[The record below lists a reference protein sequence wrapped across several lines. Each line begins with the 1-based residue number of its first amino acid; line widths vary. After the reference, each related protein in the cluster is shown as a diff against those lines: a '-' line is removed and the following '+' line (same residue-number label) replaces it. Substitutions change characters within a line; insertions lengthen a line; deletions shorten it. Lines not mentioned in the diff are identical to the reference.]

1 MPEAPDLFVIR
12 DYLEANLTGLTIT
25 KAEVLRPIVLRS
37 LAVSPEELPND
48 MAGRAFT
55 GFWRRGKFLGLV
67 LSLGSDG
74 SERLLVVNPMLSG
87 GLQHCAPSVRV
98 SKRTYLMLTLSDG
111 QQLRYV
117 DDDQMGMI
125 YYLTPE
131 QLPQVPRLTD
141 QGPDVLDE
149 VLTLEE
155 FKEHLKHYR
164 GEIKG
169 VLTRGGAVSGI
180 GNAYVDEVLFAAG
193 LFPFKKLTSLSK
205 DELAALHHAV
215 YTVPANAIPV
225 LQGRM
230 GSDIHRKVRDFLK
243 VHGRGN
249 QPCPACGTNITHIT
263 NNRHLTD
270 YCRTCQPGSLI
281 GGRPLHGS

>member
-1 MPEAPDLFVIR
+1 
-12 DYLEANLTGLTIT
+12 
-25 KAEVLRPIVLRS
+25 
-37 LAVSPEELPND
+37 
-48 MAGRAFT
+48 
-55 GFWRRGKFLGLV
+55 
-67 LSLGSDG
+67 
-74 SERLLVVNPMLSG
+74 
-87 GLQHCAPSVRV
+87 
-98 SKRTYLMLTLSDG
+98 
-111 QQLRYV
+111 
-117 DDDQMGMI
+117 
-125 YYLTPE
+125 
-131 QLPQVPRLTD
+131 
-141 QGPDVLDE
+141 VLDE
-149 VLTLEE
+149 MLTLEE

-205 DELAALHHAV
+205 DELATLHHAV

-230 GSDIHRKVRDFLK
+230 GSDILRRVRDFLK

-249 QPCPACGTNITHIT
+249 QPCLACGENITHIT
-263 NNRHLTD
+263 NNDHLTD
-270 YCRTCQPGSLI
+270 YGRTCQPGSLI

>member
-1 MPEAPDLFVIR
+1 MPEAPDLYVIR
-12 DYLEANLTGLTIT
+12 DYLEANLTGLTIA

-37 LAVSPEELPND
+37 LAVSPEELPD
-48 MAGRAFT
+48 DVAGRSFT
-55 GFWRRGKFLGLV
+55 GFWRRGKFLGLE
-67 LSLGSDG
+67 LSTGSDG

-87 GLQHCAPSVRV
+87 GLQHCDPSVRV
-98 SKRTYLMLTLSDG
+98 SKRTYLVLTLSDG
-111 QQLRYV
+111 QQLHYV

-149 VLTLEE
+149 VLSLGE
-155 FKEHLKHYR
+155 FKAHLKPYR
-164 GEIKG
+164 GEIKD

-193 LFPFKKLTSLSK
+193 LFPFKKLKSLSK
-205 DELAALHHAV
+205 DELTALHHAV

-225 LQGRM
+225 LQKRM
-230 GSDIHRKVRDFLK
+230 GSDIHKKVRDFLK
-243 VHGRGN
+243 VHGKGN
-249 QPCPACGTNITHIT
+249 QPCPTCGTNITQIT
-263 NNRHLTD
+263 SNGHLTD
-270 YCRTCQPGSLI
+270 YCRKCQPGSLI
-281 GGRPLHGS
+281 GASTLFR

>member
-1 MPEAPDLFVIR
+1 MPEAPDLYVIR
-12 DYLEANLTGLTIT
+12 DYFEANLTGLTIA

-37 LAVSPEELPND
+37 LAVSPEELPDD
-48 MAGRAFT
+48 MAGRSFT
-55 GFWRRGKFLGLV
+55 GFWRRGKFLGLE
-67 LSLGSDG
+67 LSSGSDG

-98 SKRTYLMLTLSDG
+98 SKRTYLVLTLNDD

-131 QLPQVPRLTD
+131 QLTQVPRLTD

-149 VLTLEE
+149 VLTLDE
-155 FKEHLKHYR
+155 FKEHLKPYR

-180 GNAYVDEVLFAAG
+180 GKRDTRPPE
-193 LFPFKKLTSLSK
+193 
-205 DELAALHHAV
+205 E
-215 YTVPANAIPV
+215 
-225 LQGRM
+225 RM

-243 VHGRGN
+243 VHGKGN
-249 QPCPACGTNITHIT
+249 QPCPTCGLNITHIT
-263 NNRHLTD
+263 SNGHLTD
-270 YCRTCQPGSLI
+270 YCKKCQPGSLI
-281 GGRPLHGS
+281 GGSTLFR